1 MKRRNILLLG
11 FSLAGLFGIGLSSL
25 GSLASNKPLI
35 GMNATEQT
43 YKFLFDKS
51 SNKPVIDGNGS
62 LNVLSSLGNSFK
74 FDYSS
79 FLVSE
84 GNWGK
89 LAANGTLLNP
99 YTSTTYKNA
108 IGNISSITVVFTGDL
123 TIDYGWGG
131 KDGTVNYLR
140 TNHKL
145 TSGIVFGFA
154 AEMPNY
160 IRIKATSETTIT
172 SITLNYRCG
181 TNNNFN
187 EAFQITSVQTLKD
200 FASLTKSG
208 QTNLNARL
216 VNDIDFKDETFTG
229 IGNVNNHYKGTFDGN
244 GKTVSNIKIVN
255 KAEGAGLFN
264 YVEGATISNL
274 NIDNIR
280 VNSET
285 SNTNCSAAL
294 VGYCYGANINNIN
307 IASGTLY
314 GKGNTGSIIGYVCKV
329 AGKTTINNV
338 KNFANVISNGAIGV
352 GGLVGTNETPAI
364 IKISNSIN
372 YGSVTSKNDYV
383 GGITG
388 LLRKGTNNVKPSI
401 ENCINY
407 GKVKGAKNVGG
418 IAGGN
423 RGSIT
428 NCKVGS
434 TAIINDKAPSSI
446 KNISGTGGYLIGTN
460 DTGGGAI
467 TADEIAKYNYSP
479 IWDPVTTKTAFV
491 GSGTQED
498 PYKIE
503 YAEDLAYL
511 ANSVNSNAS
520 YNSAKKYYQVIT
532 NIDLGGNNWTPIG
545 TLSATIK
552 NSFKG
557 NFDGGNLIIDGLKI
571 EQSLS
576 DIGLF
581 GYTNGA
587 KVSNINLRNVDIKSN
602 ATGPSY
608 TAALIGRALKST
620 ISNITLEGNIN
631 ANGKLVGGIIGGNH
645 GSATSTDDMISTIS
659 NCINKMNV
667 TSTDDEVGGIIGG
680 NQYVNVIHINDCIN
694 KGNIVGKNMVGGI
707 IGIVR
712 FDGKTKTQSILD
724 NCSNYGNITVTGTMR
739 CGGIAGYNIGIINR
753 AKVLENCTLTLNG
766 ETKLAKDCKAN
777 SGFDAVASMVARTAG
792 KGVINNWSTIA
803 EDESISS
810 INNYTEWGYGRIIK
824 LSDESYFFTSD
835 LATSSATSL
844 EGLKRTQALAKN
856 DFIRD
861 KNGNNTT
868 TSIQMGNA
876 QPIEYANGK
885 IAIFYRAGGTYGTS
899 YKYSSIRVRISTDN
913 GKTFGEPQILLE
925 NITSTAG
932 KAETEGLYEPFPV
945 LKEDRNIELFISC
958 DITSTVNGNDSLKAL
973 SGRQNIIRMPI
984 SVSNDTF
991 TTGTAIIINN
1001 LKGTTNYHRPGMTTI
1016 SKLNDG
1022 SYIMAMERTNE
1033 LNPNTTKIGF
1043 TICISYSKDLINWT
1057 LPKEIIR
1064 PKTTNS
1070 VVTENYLCQSPCIGV
1085 LDNGKIAVSYMS
1097 NENFQGDNYIN
1108 GNSFFRRCEVAISE
1122 KEVKYSDSP
1131 TMIKQDNSFGYAN
1144 NIGCQYPGLYVEG
1157 NTAYTIERTYIIAVN
1172 DSGNVSLSNKKT
1184 VIKPFVA

>member
-25 GSLASNKPLI
+25 GSLASDKPLI
-35 GMNATEQT
+35 GMNASEQT

-51 SNKPVIDGNGS
+51 SNKPVKDGNGS
-62 LNVLSSLGNSFK
+62 LNVLSSLGNSFR

-99 YTSTTYKNA
+99 YTSTAYNNA

-145 TSGIVFGFA
+145 TSEVVFDFA

-187 EAFQITSVQTLKD
+187 EAFQIKDIQSLKN
-200 FASLTKSG
+200 FAALVKSG

-216 VNDIDFKDETFTG
+216 VNDIDFKGATFGG
-229 IGNVNNHYKGTFDGN
+229 IGTNTNRYKGTFDGN
-244 GKTVSNIKIVN
+244 GKTISNIKIVN
-255 KAEGAGLFN
+255 NTKGTGLFN
-264 YVEGATISNL
+264 HVEGATISNL

-307 IASGTLY
+307 IVSGTLY

-372 YGSVTSKNDYV
+372 YGSVTSNNDYV

-423 RGSIT
+423 RGSMT

-434 TAIINDKAPSSI
+434 TAIINGKAPSSI

-467 TADEIAKYNYSP
+467 TNDEIAKYNYSP

-631 ANGKLVGGIIGGNH
+631 ANGKLVGGIIGGNE

-724 NCSNYGNITVTGTMR
+724 NCSNYGNITVTRTMR

-777 SGFDAVASMVARTAG
+777 SEFDAVASMVARTAG

-844 EGLKRTQALAKN
+844 EGLKKTQALTKN

-861 KNGNNTT
+861 KNGINTT
-868 TSIQMGNA
+868 TAIQVANA
-876 QPIEYANGK
+876 QPIEYENGK
-885 IAIFYRAGGTYGTS
+885 VAIFYRAGGTYESS

-913 GKTFGEPQILLE
+913 GKSFGEPQILME
-925 NITSTAG
+925 NITSTATE
-932 KAETEGLYEPFPV
+932 AETQGLYEPLPV
-945 LKEDRNIELFISC
+945 LKDDGNIELFISC
-958 DITSTVNGNDSLKAL
+958 DITSTVNGNDSLVATN
-973 SGRQNIIRMPI
+973 GRQNIIRMPV

-991 TTGTAIIINN
+991 TAGKAVIIDN
-1001 LKGTTNYHRPGMTTI
+1001 LKGSRNYARPGMTTI

-1022 SYIMAMERTNE
+1022 SYIMAMERTNN
-1033 LNPNTTKIGF
+1033 LDPNTTKIGF

-1064 PKTTNS
+1064 PKTTNA

-1085 LDNGKIAVSYMS
+1085 LNNGKIAISYMS

-1108 GNSFFRRCEVAISE
+1108 GNSLFRRCEVAFSE
-1122 KEVKYSDSP
+1122 KEVKYGDSP

-1157 NTAYTIERTYIIAVN
+1157 NTAYTIERTYTIAVN

>member
-11 FSLAGLFGIGLSSL
+11 ISLAGLFGIGLSTLVSL
-25 GSLASNKPLI
+25 SPSKPLI
-35 GMNATEQT
+35 GMNATDQ
-43 YKFLFDKS
+43 KFSFLFDKS
-51 SNKPVIDGNGS
+51 SNKPVKDGNGS
-62 LNVLSSLGNSFK
+62 LNVLSSLGNSFR

-79 FLVSE
+79 FSVTEDS
-84 GNWGK
+84 WGK
-89 LAANGTLLNP
+89 LAAGGTLLNP
-99 YTSTTYKNA
+99 YTSTSNSNA
-108 IGNISSITVVFTGDL
+108 IGKISSISVVFTGDL
-123 TIDYGWGG
+123 TIDYGWDG

-140 TNHKL
+140 SNHKL
-145 TSGIVFGFA
+145 TSGKIFGFA

-160 IRIKATSETTIT
+160 IRIKATSDTTIA
-172 SITLNYRCG
+172 SITLNYKCG
-181 TNNNFN
+181 TNTDFN
-187 EAFQITSVQTLKD
+187 EVFQITSMQTLRD
-200 FASLTKSG
+200 FAALTKSG

-216 VNDIDFKDETFTG
+216 VNDIDFKNGTFTG

-244 GKTVSNIKIVN
+244 GKTISNIKIIN
-255 KAEGAGLFN
+255 KAKGTGLFN

-274 NIDNIR
+274 TIKNVT
-280 VNSET
+280 VNS
-285 SNTNCSAAL
+285 SAAYYECTGAL
-294 VGYCYGANINNIN
+294 IGCAYGVNLNNIN
-307 IASGTLY
+307 VSSGTIY
-314 GKGNTGSIIGYVCKV
+314 GKNNTASIVGVTYKSTGKTVVNNVQNSASIIA
-329 AGKTTINNV
+329 AG
-338 KNFANVISNGAIGV
+338 GLGV
-352 GGLVGTNETPAI
+352 GGLVGTSEGGVLI
-364 IKISNSIN
+364 DISNSIN

-467 TADEIAKYNYSP
+467 TNDEIAKYNYSP

-491 GSGTQED
+491 GSGTLEN

-571 EQSLS
+571 EQSIP
-576 DIGLF
+576 DVGLF

-587 KVSNINLRNVDIKSN
+587 KISNINLRNVDIKSN
-602 ATGPSY
+602 ATGSSY

-620 ISNITLEGNIN
+620 ISNVDLEGNID
-631 ANGKLVGGIIGGNH
+631 AKGKF
-645 GSATSTDDMISTIS
+645 
-659 NCINKMNV
+659 
-667 TSTDDEVGGIIGG
+667 
-680 NQYVNVIHINDCIN
+680 
-694 KGNIVGKNMVGGI
+694 VGGI
-707 IGIVR
+707 IGIIR
-712 FDGKTKTQSILD
+712 FDGRTKTQSVLE
-724 NCSNYGNITVTGTMR
+724 NCSNYGNVTSNGTEK
-739 CGGIAGYNIGIINR
+739 CGGIAGYNLGIINR
-753 AKVLENCTLTLNG
+753 AKVFENCTLTLNG
-766 ETKLAKDCKAN
+766 ETKLAKDCEAN
-777 SGFDAVASMVARTAG
+777 SGYDAKASMVARTAG

-810 INNYTEWGYGRIIK
+810 INNYAEWGYGRIIK
-824 LSDESYFFTSD
+824 LSDGSYFFTSD

-1043 TICISYSKDLINWT
+1043 SICISYSKNLIDWT
-1057 LPKEIIR
+1057 SPVEIIT

-1070 VVTENYLCQSPCIGV
+1070 VVTENYLCQSPYIGV

-1097 NENFQGDNYIN
+1097 NENFQGDNYII
-1108 GNSFFRRCEVAISE
+1108 GNSLFRRCEVAISE
-1122 KEVKYSDSP
+1122 KEVKYGDSP
-1131 TMIKQDNSFGYAN
+1131 TMIKQDNSFGYGN

-1157 NTAYTIERTYIIAVN
+1157 NTVYAIQRTYTIAVN
-1172 DSGNVSLSNKKT
+1172 NEGTVSLSNKKT
-1184 VIKPFVA
+1184 VIKPFAA